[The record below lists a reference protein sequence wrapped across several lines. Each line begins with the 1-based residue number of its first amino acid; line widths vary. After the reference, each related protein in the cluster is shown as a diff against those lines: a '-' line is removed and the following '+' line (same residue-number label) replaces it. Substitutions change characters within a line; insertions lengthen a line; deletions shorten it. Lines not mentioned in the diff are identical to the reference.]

1 MQQQYTVAKETLP
14 LRFFLV
20 ASTTCTT
27 IERNYYCIVFFCY
40 SQFVQNIKRCIK
52 HFRNVKKI
60 DCFSTFGNVAVNH

>member
-40 SQFVQNIKRCIK
+40 SLTHSHELFTICTKY
-52 HFRNVKKI
+52 KKMY
-60 DCFSTFGNVAVNH
+60 